1 MIWMDEGLLHHLSLT
16 LFGVGISLSNA
27 FNAYNSLDIF
37 SVLMVLGGIGLA
49 VVAGRAI
56 VNGDY
61 KDYEGY
67 KGNWTYLLAVGA
79 LMMIIGAVLQIVTAV

>member
-1 MIWMDEGLLHHLSLT
+1 MNKGLLHHLSLT

-27 FNAYNSLDIF
+27 VNAYRSLDLF

-49 VVAGRAI
+49 VAAGRPI
-56 VNGDY
+56 LNEDY

-67 KGNWTYLLAVGA
+67 RGNWTYLLAAGA
-79 LMMIIGAVLQIVTAV
+79 LMMIAGALLRISAM